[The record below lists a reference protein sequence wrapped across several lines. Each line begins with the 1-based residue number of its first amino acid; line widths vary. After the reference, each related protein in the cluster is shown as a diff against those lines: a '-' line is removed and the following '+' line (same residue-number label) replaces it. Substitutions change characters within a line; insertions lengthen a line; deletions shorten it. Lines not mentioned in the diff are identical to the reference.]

1 MSVEGR
7 IDEEVVEGIL
17 GNGAIIMFC
26 MHEVKQVFPLKDEQ
40 NQNVEKLKERNTA

>member
-7 IDEEVVEGIL
+7 IDEEVVEGIF
-17 GNGAIIMFC
+17 GNGAIIMRC

-40 NQNVEKLKERNTA
+40 NQNVEKFRERNAA